1 MGTYCPPNPLVT
13 ITIIN
18 KVEVVLGIKTKIE
31 SFIPSCSSNATM
43 FKALFGKKKQAQKP
57 DVAQTLQLLR
67 MREAELEKR
76 NQQLEAQ
83 CRVATQVA
91 VAANRAGQKQ
101 KALICLQKRKLY
113 ERQVEVNNAL
123 LMRIIRQLMALE
135 GTTINVDSVNVI
147 RRGQEALKVAQKDLN
162 PDAVA
167 DLNEGLHDALDN
179 QREIEDL
186 LCEPVGDMGDLEAEL
201 AALEAPETVAAPM
214 SKLPAVPVSRP
225 IQAAKTPS
233 VMDREL
239 AALES

>member
-1 MGTYCPPNPLVT
+1 
-13 ITIIN
+13 
-18 KVEVVLGIKTKIE
+18 
-31 SFIPSCSSNATM
+31 M

-57 DVAQTLQLLR
+57 DVAHTLQLLR
-67 MREAELEKR
+67 VREAELEKR

-91 VAANRAGQKQ
+91 VAAHRAGQKQ

-186 LCEPVGDMGDLEAEL
+186 LCEPVGDMDLEAEL
-201 AALEAPETVAAPM
+201 AALEAPEPVAAPM
-214 SKLPAVPVSRP
+214 PTLPAVPVSRP
-225 IQAAKTPS
+225 VPRAVST
-233 VMDREL
+233 MDREL